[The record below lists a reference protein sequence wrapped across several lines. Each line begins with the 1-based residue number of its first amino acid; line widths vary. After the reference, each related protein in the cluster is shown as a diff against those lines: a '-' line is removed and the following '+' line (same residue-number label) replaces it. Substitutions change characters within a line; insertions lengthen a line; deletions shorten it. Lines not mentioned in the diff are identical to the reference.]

1 MQTNVLC
8 MFAFQR
14 RKMIETEM
22 TINKLEEPALE
33 EWDELTIEM
42 RRDFLALDL
51 RISLFVGAV
60 QNFKYGKF

>member
-42 RRDFLALDL
+42 RRDLLALDL

>member
-1 MQTNVLC
+1 MQTNVLRI
-8 MFAFQR
+8 FAFQR

-42 RRDFLALDL
+42 RRDLLALDL

>member
-1 MQTNVLC
+1 MQTNVLRI
-8 MFAFQR
+8 FAFQR

>member
-1 MQTNVLC
+1 VQTNVLC

-42 RRDFLALDL
+42 RRDLLALDL

>member
-1 MQTNVLC
+1 

>member
-1 MQTNVLC
+1 VQTNVLRI
-8 MFAFQR
+8 FAFQR